1 MQTPIQKAIEDI
13 KGYKSFGK
21 TIDIDFVVTVLNT
34 YSKEEKQEI
43 SDEEIKK
50 AVNEYA
56 EVYQCPSEISMC
68 KHDVISAWNN
78 AIKWYRE
85 QLKSK

>member
-1 MQTPIQKAIEDI
+1 MTAIEYLFNELWEVPKDKLTWHSI
-13 KGYKSFGK
+13 
-21 TIDIDFVVTVLNT
+21 LNKA
-34 YSKEEKQEI
+34 KEMESSQEI
-43 SDEEIKK
+43 SDEEIEK

-56 EVYQCPSEISMC
+56 EVYQCPSEVKMC

-85 QLKSK
+85 QLKSKQ